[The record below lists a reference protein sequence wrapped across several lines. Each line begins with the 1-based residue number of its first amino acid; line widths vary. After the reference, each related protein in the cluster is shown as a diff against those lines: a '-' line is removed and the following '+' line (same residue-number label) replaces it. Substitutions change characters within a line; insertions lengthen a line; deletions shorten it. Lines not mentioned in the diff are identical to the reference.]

1 MYEKI
6 SEEMNSRFG
15 SSDMDA
21 GLVENYLR
29 FRDDSYL
36 SAHETVQIDVLY
48 DRFV

>member
-21 GLVENYLR
+21 ELVENYLR
-29 FRDDSYL
+29 NRDDTYL
-36 SAHETVQIDVLY
+36 SAHETVQIDALY
-48 DRFV
+48 DQFL